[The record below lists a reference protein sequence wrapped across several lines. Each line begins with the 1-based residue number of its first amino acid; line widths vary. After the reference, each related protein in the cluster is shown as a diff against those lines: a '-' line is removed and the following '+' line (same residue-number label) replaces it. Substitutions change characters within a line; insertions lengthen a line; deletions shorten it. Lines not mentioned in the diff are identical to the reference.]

1 MAEEDQQAGDET
13 HPEEPVKK
21 GKSKLVIIIAIIVVV
36 LALIGGVLA
45 FIMGGSDGEDPKA
58 SSTEVATPAPVVKK
72 VELKESLG
80 YLEFDPPFTL
90 RFLDASGRYQLLRL
104 DFALAF
110 QPKADYPKLLSKM
123 PEMRH
128 EVLSAIHNF
137 TSNEL
142 ATKSGRQKLKGE
154 LLAKMRKITKP
165 VLKGQGQIKFVLI
178 TFMVMQ

>member
-1 MAEEDQQAGDET
+1 MAEEDQQAGDVL

-21 GKSKLVIIIAIIVVV
+21 GKSKLIIIIAIIVVV

-45 FIMGGSDGEDPKA
+45 FIMGGSDGDPKA
-58 SSTEVATPAPVVKK
+58 SSTEVATPVPVVKK

-142 ATKSGRQKLKGE
+142 ATTSGRQKLKGE

>member
-1 MAEEDQQAGDET
+1 M
-13 HPEEPVKK
+13 
-21 GKSKLVIIIAIIVVV
+21 
-36 LALIGGVLA
+36 
-45 FIMGGSDGEDPKA
+45 
-58 SSTEVATPAPVVKK
+58 VKK

-142 ATKSGRQKLKGE
+142 ATTSGRQKLKGE